1 MGMYRCALLLTKA
14 AGSCAPW
21 WKQGREPSCCRA
33 FWLRLRLKHRVFG
46 WGWKATHGQRG
57 FFLLEYVFSLAAG
70 AVLAALVC
78 TGLGRTALSW
88 QRLQEQL
95 ALQQAGGYMQSLLER
110 HLGYNATAVR
120 IKSTGELELDTI
132 MGNKKLLLYC
142 RNGGLY
148 LQTTT
153 GNGKGTNPLF
163 IAGVEVSQWQAA
175 KLNDNS
181 LRISFTLANTQG
193 SGRQRH
199 WEQIYRCYNG
209 EVFDEEG

>member
-1 MGMYRCALLLTKA
+1 MTSRA
-14 AGSCAPW
+14 AGSYARW
-21 WKQGREPSCCRA
+21 WKQGHEQSCSYA
-33 FWLRLRLKHRVFG
+33 HWLRLALKQNVFAHFR
-46 WGWKATHGQRG
+46 KAAPEQKG
-57 FFLLEYVFSLAAG
+57 FLLMEYVFSLAAG

-175 KLNDNS
+175 KLSDNS
-181 LRISFTLANTQG
+181 LRISFTLANAQG

>member
-1 MGMYRCALLLTKA
+1 MTSKA
-14 AGSCAPW
+14 AGSYARW
-21 WKQGREPSCCRA
+21 WKQGHEQSCSYA
-33 FWLRLRLKHRVFG
+33 HWLRHWLKPSVFAHFR
-46 WGWKATHGQRG
+46 KAAPEPKG
-57 FFLLEYVFSLAAG
+57 FLLMEYVFSLAAG

-110 HLGYNATAVR
+110 HLGYNATAIH

>member
-1 MGMYRCALLLTKA
+1 MTSKA
-14 AGSCAPW
+14 AGSCARW
-21 WKQGREPSCCRA
+21 WKQGHEQSCSYA
-33 FWLRLRLKHRVFG
+33 FWLRLALKHIVFARFR
-46 WGWKATHGQRG
+46 KAAPEQKG
-57 FFLLEYVFSLAAG
+57 FLLMEDVFSLAAG
-70 AVLAALVC
+70 AVLASLVC

-110 HLGYNATAVR
+110 HLGYNATAIR

-163 IAGVEVSQWQAA
+163 MTGVEVIQWQAT
-175 KLNDNS
+175 KLSGNS
-181 LRISFTLANTQG
+181 LRISFTLTNSQG
-193 SGRQRH
+193 GLRRKGAQRQ
-199 WEQIYRCYNG
+199 WEQIYYCYNG

>member
-1 MGMYRCALLLTKA
+1 MTSKA
-14 AGSCAPW
+14 AGSYARW
-21 WKQGREPSCCRA
+21 WKQGHEQSCSYA
-33 FWLRLRLKHRVFG
+33 HWLRLALKQNVFAHFR
-46 WGWKATHGQRG
+46 KAAPEQKG
-57 FFLLEYVFSLAAG
+57 FLLMEYVFSLAAG

-110 HLGYNATAVR
+110 HLGYNATAIR
-120 IKSTGELELDTI
+120 IKSTGDLELDTI

-175 KLNDNS
+175 KLSDNS

>member
-1 MGMYRCALLLTKA
+1 MLTKA

-33 FWLRLRLKHRVFG
+33 PRLRLRLKHRVFG
-46 WGWKATHGQRG
+46 WGRKAAHGQRG
-57 FFLLEYVFSLAAG
+57 FLLLEYVFSLAAG

-95 ALQQAGGYMQSLLER
+95 VLQQAGGYMQSLLER
-110 HLGYNATAVR
+110 QLGYNATAVR
-120 IKSTGELELDTI
+120 IQSTGDLELDTI

-163 IAGVEVSQWQAA
+163 MAGMEVSQWQAT
-175 KLNDNS
+175 KLSGNS
-181 LRISFTLANTQG
+181 LRISFTLTNAQG
-193 SGRQRH
+193 GLRSKGAQRQ
-199 WEQIYRCYNG
+199 WEQIYYCYNG

>member
-1 MGMYRCALLLTKA
+1 MTSKA
-14 AGSCAPW
+14 AGSYARW
-21 WKQGREPSCCRA
+21 WKQGHEQSCSYA
-33 FWLRLRLKHRVFG
+33 HWLRLALKQNVFAHFM
-46 WGWKATHGQRG
+46 KAAPEQKG
-57 FFLLEYVFSLAAG
+57 FLLMEYVFSLAAG
-70 AVLAALVC
+70 AVLAAFVC

-175 KLNDNS
+175 KLSDNS
-181 LRISFTLANTQG
+181 LRISFTLANAQG

>member
-1 MGMYRCALLLTKA
+1 MTSKA
-14 AGSCAPW
+14 AGSCARW
-21 WKQGREPSCCRA
+21 WKLGHEQSCSYA
-33 FWLRLRLKHRVFG
+33 HWLRLALKQNVFAHFR
-46 WGWKATHGQRG
+46 KAAPEQKG
-57 FFLLEYVFSLAAG
+57 FLLMEYVFSLAAG

-110 HLGYNATAVR
+110 HLGYNATAIR

-175 KLNDNS
+175 KLSDNS

>member
-1 MGMYRCALLLTKA
+1 
-14 AGSCAPW
+14 
-21 WKQGREPSCCRA
+21 
-33 FWLRLRLKHRVFG
+33 
-46 WGWKATHGQRG
+46 
-57 FFLLEYVFSLAAG
+57 
-70 AVLAALVC
+70 
-78 TGLGRTALSW
+78 
-88 QRLQEQL
+88 
-95 ALQQAGGYMQSLLER
+95 MQSLLER
-110 HLGYNATAVR
+110 HLGYNATAIR
-120 IKSTGELELDTI
+120 IKSTEELELDTI

-175 KLNDNS
+175 KLSNNS

>member
-1 MGMYRCALLLTKA
+1 MTSKA
-14 AGSCAPW
+14 AGSYARW
-21 WKQGREPSCCRA
+21 WKQGHEQSCSYA
-33 FWLRLRLKHRVFG
+33 HWLRLALKQNVFAHFM
-46 WGWKATHGQRG
+46 KAAPEQKG
-57 FFLLEYVFSLAAG
+57 FLLMEYVFSLAAG

-110 HLGYNATAVR
+110 HLGYNATAIR

-175 KLNDNS
+175 KLSDNS

>member
-1 MGMYRCALLLTKA
+1 MTSKA
-14 AGSCAPW
+14 AGSYARW
-21 WKQGREPSCCRA
+21 WKQGHEQSCSYA
-33 FWLRLRLKHRVFG
+33 HWLRLALKQNVFAHFR
-46 WGWKATHGQRG
+46 KAAPEQKG
-57 FFLLEYVFSLAAG
+57 FLLMEYVFSLAAG

-175 KLNDNS
+175 KLSNNS

>member
-1 MGMYRCALLLTKA
+1 MTSRA
-14 AGSCAPW
+14 AGSYARW
-21 WKQGREPSCCRA
+21 WKQGHEQSCSYA
-33 FWLRLRLKHRVFG
+33 HWLRLALKQNVFAHFR
-46 WGWKATHGQRG
+46 KAAPEQKG
-57 FFLLEYVFSLAAG
+57 FLLMEYVFSLAAG

-120 IKSTGELELDTI
+120 IKSTGDLELDTI

-175 KLNDNS
+175 KLSDNS

>member
-1 MGMYRCALLLTKA
+1 MTSKA
-14 AGSCAPW
+14 AGSYARW
-21 WKQGREPSCCRA
+21 WKQGHEQSCSYA
-33 FWLRLRLKHRVFG
+33 HWLRLVLKQNVFAHFR
-46 WGWKATHGQRG
+46 KAAPEQKG
-57 FFLLEYVFSLAAG
+57 FLLMEYVFSLAAG

-110 HLGYNATAVR
+110 HLGYNATAIH
-120 IKSTGELELDTI
+120 IKSTGKLELDTI

>member
-1 MGMYRCALLLTKA
+1 MTSKA
-14 AGSCAPW
+14 AGSYARW
-21 WKQGREPSCCRA
+21 WKQGHEQSCSYA
-33 FWLRLRLKHRVFG
+33 HWLRLALKQNVFAHFR
-46 WGWKATHGQRG
+46 KAAPEQKG
-57 FFLLEYVFSLAAG
+57 FLLMEYVFSLATG

-120 IKSTGELELDTI
+120 IKSTGDLELDTI

-175 KLNDNS
+175 KLSNNS

>member
-1 MGMYRCALLLTKA
+1 M
-14 AGSCAPW
+14 
-21 WKQGREPSCCRA
+21 
-33 FWLRLRLKHRVFG
+33 
-46 WGWKATHGQRG
+46 
-57 FFLLEYVFSLAAG
+57 EYVFSLAAG

-110 HLGYNATAVR
+110 HLGYNATAIR

-175 KLNDNS
+175 KLSDNS

>member
-1 MGMYRCALLLTKA
+1 MTSRA
-14 AGSCAPW
+14 AGNCARW
-21 WKQGREPSCCRA
+21 WKLGHEQSCSYA
-33 FWLRLRLKHRVFG
+33 HWLRLALKQNVFAHFM
-46 WGWKATHGQRG
+46 KAAPEQKG
-57 FFLLEYVFSLAAG
+57 FLLMEYVFSLAAG

-88 QRLQEQL
+88 KRLQEQL

-181 LRISFTLANTQG
+181 LRISFTLANAQG

>member
-1 MGMYRCALLLTKA
+1 MTSRA
-14 AGSCAPW
+14 AGSCARW
-21 WKQGREPSCCRA
+21 WKLGHEQSCSYA
-33 FWLRLRLKHRVFG
+33 HWLRLALKPSVFAHFR
-46 WGWKATHGQRG
+46 KAAPEQKG
-57 FFLLEYVFSLAAG
+57 FLLMEYVFSLAAG

-110 HLGYNATAVR
+110 HLGYNATAIR
-120 IKSTGELELDTI
+120 IKSTGALELDTI

>member
-1 MGMYRCALLLTKA
+1 MTSKA
-14 AGSCAPW
+14 AGSYARW
-21 WKQGREPSCCRA
+21 WKQGHEQSCSYA
-33 FWLRLRLKHRVFG
+33 HWLRLALKQNVFAHFM
-46 WGWKATHGQRG
+46 KAAPEQKG
-57 FFLLEYVFSLAAG
+57 FLLMEYVFSLAAG

-88 QRLQEQL
+88 KRLQEQL

-120 IKSTGELELDTI
+120 IKSTGDLELDTI

-181 LRISFTLANTQG
+181 LRISFTLANAQG

>member
-1 MGMYRCALLLTKA
+1 MTSKA

-21 WKQGREPSCCRA
+21 WKQGHEQSCSYA
-33 FWLRLRLKHRVFG
+33 HWLRLALKQNVFAHFR
-46 WGWKATHGQRG
+46 KAAPEQKG
-57 FFLLEYVFSLAAG
+57 FLLMEYVFSLAAG
-70 AVLAALVC
+70 AVLAAFVC

-175 KLNDNS
+175 KLSDNS

-209 EVFDEEG
+209 DVFDEEG

>member
-1 MGMYRCALLLTKA
+1 MTSKA
-14 AGSCAPW
+14 AGSYARW
-21 WKQGREPSCCRA
+21 WKQGHEQSCSYA
-33 FWLRLRLKHRVFG
+33 HWLRLALKQNVFAHFM
-46 WGWKATHGQRG
+46 KAAPEQKG
-57 FFLLEYVFSLAAG
+57 FLLMEYVFSLAAG
-70 AVLAALVC
+70 AVLAAFVC

-110 HLGYNATAVR
+110 HLGYNATAIR

-163 IAGVEVSQWQAA
+163 IAGVEVSHWQAA

-181 LRISFTLANTQG
+181 LRISFTLANAQG

>member
-1 MGMYRCALLLTKA
+1 MTSKA
-14 AGSCAPW
+14 AGSYARW
-21 WKQGREPSCCRA
+21 WKQGHEQSCSYA
-33 FWLRLRLKHRVFG
+33 HWLRLALKQNVFAHFR
-46 WGWKATHGQRG
+46 KAAPEQKG
-57 FFLLEYVFSLAAG
+57 FLLMEYVFSLAAG

-120 IKSTGELELDTI
+120 IKSTGDLELDTI

-181 LRISFTLANTQG
+181 LRISFTLANAQG

>member
-1 MGMYRCALLLTKA
+1 MTSKA
-14 AGSCAPW
+14 AGSCARW
-21 WKQGREPSCCRA
+21 WKQGHEQSCSYA
-33 FWLRLRLKHRVFG
+33 YWLRLALKQNVFARFR
-46 WGWKATHGQRG
+46 KAAPEQKG
-57 FFLLEYVFSLAAG
+57 FLLMEYVFSLAAG

-110 HLGYNATAVR
+110 HLGYNATAIR

-148 LQTTT
+148 
-153 GNGKGTNPLF
+153 G
-163 IAGVEVSQWQAA
+163 
-175 KLNDNS
+175 
-181 LRISFTLANTQG
+181 
-193 SGRQRH
+193 
-199 WEQIYRCYNG
+199 CYNKRLG
-209 EVFDEEG
+209 RSQPDKCCR

>member
-1 MGMYRCALLLTKA
+1 MTSKA
-14 AGSCAPW
+14 AGSYARW
-21 WKQGREPSCCRA
+21 WKQGHEQSCSYA
-33 FWLRLRLKHRVFG
+33 HWLRQWLKPSVFAHFR
-46 WGWKATHGQRG
+46 KAAHEQKG
-57 FFLLEYVFSLAAG
+57 FLLMEYVFSLAAG

-110 HLGYNATAVR
+110 HLGYNATAIR
-120 IKSTGELELDTI
+120 IKSTGDLELDTI

-163 IAGVEVSQWQAA
+163 MADVAVSDWQVT
-175 KLNDNS
+175 KLSDTS
-181 LRISFTLANTQG
+181 LCIIFTLTSSQG
-193 SGRQRH
+193 LQRH
-199 WEQIYRCYNG
+199 CEQILHCYNG
-209 EVFDEEG
+209 EIIDEAS

>member
-1 MGMYRCALLLTKA
+1 MTSKA
-14 AGSCAPW
+14 AGSYARW
-21 WKQGREPSCCRA
+21 WKQGHEQSCSYA
-33 FWLRLRLKHRVFG
+33 HWLRLALKQNVFAHFR
-46 WGWKATHGQRG
+46 KAAPEQKG
-57 FFLLEYVFSLAAG
+57 FLLMEYVFSLAAG

-175 KLNDNS
+175 KLSDNS

>member
-1 MGMYRCALLLTKA
+1 MTSKA
-14 AGSCAPW
+14 AGSYARW
-21 WKQGREPSCCRA
+21 WKQGHEQSCSYA
-33 FWLRLRLKHRVFG
+33 HWLRLALKQNVFAHFR
-46 WGWKATHGQRG
+46 KAAPEQKG
-57 FFLLEYVFSLAAG
+57 FLLMEYVFSLAAG

-120 IKSTGELELDTI
+120 IKSTGDLELDTI

-175 KLNDNS
+175 KLSDNS

-193 SGRQRH
+193 NGRQRH

>member
-1 MGMYRCALLLTKA
+1 MTSKA
-14 AGSCAPW
+14 AGSYARW
-21 WKQGREPSCCRA
+21 WKQGHEQSCSYA
-33 FWLRLRLKHRVFG
+33 HWLRLALKQNVFAHFR
-46 WGWKATHGQRG
+46 KAAPEQKG
-57 FFLLEYVFSLAAG
+57 FLLMEYVFSLAAG

-110 HLGYNATAVR
+110 HLGYNATAIR

-175 KLNDNS
+175 KLSNNS

>member
-1 MGMYRCALLLTKA
+1 MTSKA
-14 AGSCAPW
+14 AGSYARW
-21 WKQGREPSCCRA
+21 WKQGHEQSCSYA
-33 FWLRLRLKHRVFG
+33 HWLRLALKQNVFAHFM
-46 WGWKATHGQRG
+46 KAAPEQKG
-57 FFLLEYVFSLAAG
+57 FLLMEYVFSLAAG

-120 IKSTGELELDTI
+120 IKSTGDLELDTI

-175 KLNDNS
+175 KLSDNS

>member
-1 MGMYRCALLLTKA
+1 MTSKA
-14 AGSCAPW
+14 AGSYARW
-21 WKQGREPSCCRA
+21 WKQGHEQSCSYA
-33 FWLRLRLKHRVFG
+33 HWLRLALKQNVFAHFR
-46 WGWKATHGQRG
+46 KAAPEPKG
-57 FFLLEYVFSLAAG
+57 FLLMEYVFSLAAG

-120 IKSTGELELDTI
+120 IKSTGDLELDTI

-175 KLNDNS
+175 KLSNNS

>member
-1 MGMYRCALLLTKA
+1 MTSKA
-14 AGSCAPW
+14 AGSYARW
-21 WKQGREPSCCRA
+21 WKQGHEQSCSYA
-33 FWLRLRLKHRVFG
+33 HWLRLALKQNVFAHFR
-46 WGWKATHGQRG
+46 KAAPEQKG
-57 FFLLEYVFSLAAG
+57 FLLMEYVFSLAAG

-110 HLGYNATAVR
+110 HLGYNATAIR

-175 KLNDNS
+175 KLSDNS

>member
-1 MGMYRCALLLTKA
+1 MTSKA
-14 AGSCAPW
+14 AGSYARW
-21 WKQGREPSCCRA
+21 WKQGHEQSCSYA
-33 FWLRLRLKHRVFG
+33 HWLRLALKQNVFAHFM
-46 WGWKATHGQRG
+46 KAAPEQKG
-57 FFLLEYVFSLAAG
+57 FLLMEYVFSLAAG

-175 KLNDNS
+175 KLSDNS
-181 LRISFTLANTQG
+181 LRISFTLANSQG

>member
-1 MGMYRCALLLTKA
+1 MTSKA
-14 AGSCAPW
+14 AGSYARW
-21 WKQGREPSCCRA
+21 WKQGHEQSCSYA
-33 FWLRLRLKHRVFG
+33 HWLRLVLKQNVFAHFR
-46 WGWKATHGQRG
+46 KAAPEQKG
-57 FFLLEYVFSLAAG
+57 FLLMEYVFSLAAG

-78 TGLGRTALSW
+78 TWLGRTALSW

-110 HLGYNATAVR
+110 HLGYNATAIH
-120 IKSTGELELDTI
+120 IKSTGKLELDTI